1 MIETRSRTLLAIAMT
16 LLAILGFDSMA
27 IMVRLLLEQGY
38 TAPELSAYRNTL
50 GIVPSVIIILCMGEF
65 KFNRQSI
72 IIRRWRLALF
82 RGVTVS
88 VAQLAF
94 YTALANLELATIS
107 ALAQTNAM
115 FVVIMAVVMFKDRV
129 GPWRIAALLIGF
141 IGVLWVLRPGT
152 DAFTPIALLPMVA
165 AFCYGFSMVTVR
177 YFPDE
182 VPNALLYLYS
192 SLASA
197 LGAFALATF
206 TTGFSPIAQATD
218 LVLIITMATAGG
230 IAVLLLMF
238 AYRIAASAVL
248 APFGYL
254 GILTALGFGWLFF
267 REAPIDTLFPGAILI
282 VGAGVLII
290 WRENTHRKKTS
301 ESDPPKS
308 S

>member
-82 RGVTVS
+82 RGVTVA

-290 WRENTHRKKTS
+290 WRENTQRKKES

>member
-1 MIETRSRTLLAIAMT
+1 
-16 LLAILGFDSMA
+16 
-27 IMVRLLLEQGY
+27 
-38 TAPELSAYRNTL
+38 
-50 GIVPSVIIILCMGEF
+50 
-65 KFNRQSI
+65 
-72 IIRRWRLALF
+72 
-82 RGVTVS
+82 
-88 VAQLAF
+88 
-94 YTALANLELATIS
+94 
-107 ALAQTNAM
+107 
-115 FVVIMAVVMFKDRV
+115 
-129 GPWRIAALLIGF
+129 
-141 IGVLWVLRPGT
+141 
-152 DAFTPIALLPMVA
+152 MVA

-197 LGAFALATF
+197 LGAFVLATF
-206 TTGFSPIAQATD
+206 TTGFSPIAQTTD
-218 LVLIITMATAGG
+218 LVLIVTMSTAGG

-290 WRENTHRKKTS
+290 WRENTHRKKAS
-301 ESDPPKS
+301 ERDPPKS
-308 S
+308 R

>member
-1 MIETRSRTLLAIAMT
+1 MIETRSRTLLAIGMT
-16 LLAILGFDSMA
+16 LLAIIGFDSMA
-27 IMVRLLLEQGY
+27 IIVRILMTQGY

-50 GIVPSVIIILCMGEF
+50 GILPSIIVILCMGEF
-65 KFNRQSI
+65 KVNRETI
-72 IIRRWRLALF
+72 IIRKWRLALF
-82 RGVTVS
+82 RGVAVA

-107 ALAQTNAM
+107 ALAQTNAL
-115 FVVIMAVVMFKDRV
+115 FVVIMAVVMFRDRV

-152 DAFTPIALLPMVA
+152 DAFTMVALLPMVA
-165 AFCYGFSMVTVR
+165 AFCYSFSIVTVR
-177 YFPDE
+177 LFPDE

-192 SLASA
+192 SVASGVGAIVLA
-197 LGAFALATF
+197 LF
-206 TTGFSPIAQATD
+206 TTGFSPIAQGTD
-218 LVLIITMATAGG
+218 LVLIMVMATAGG

-254 GILTALGFGWLFF
+254 GILTALGFGWIFF

-290 WRENTHRKKTS
+290 WRENTHKKN
-301 ESDPPKS
+301 DPR
-308 S
+308 